1 MRGDMIDSLY
11 ARAQADWPGTR
22 FYASAFEFG
31 TLGDST
37 LALARSLQAMVH
49 ENQVHHHG
57 ARSPSAARRARR
69 EFEALYVPRDAD
81 WWRAAWESA
90 RRGFEGILR
99 AEGFLSP

>member
-1 MRGDMIDSLY
+1 
-11 ARAQADWPGTR
+11 
-22 FYASAFEFG
+22 
-31 TLGDST
+31 
-37 LALARSLQAMVH
+37 LALARSLRAMVH